1 MEKNMTP
8 ASSHAGA
15 SRIVAILEQAK
26 WAPSGDNDQP
36 WRFEIVD
43 ASRVRV
49 HCADTSGHCVYDLEG
64 WPSQVAMGAMLETMA
79 IAATAHGLATE
90 VQRRPGSSDKEPVFD
105 VTFTEQ
111 AGLAPDALIPAIQLR
126 SVQRRPMSRR
136 GLSGAEKQAL
146 VDAAGAGYTVQWIEG
161 AARMDAARLMYNNA
175 RLRLLMPE
183 AYQVHKR
190 VIKWGKVTS
199 EWGVPDQALGVD
211 NMTLRL
217 MKWAM
222 VSWDRLK
229 TMNTLM
235 GTWAPRLQMDLVPG
249 LACAAHFVLRARVQ
263 PRSVADYVAAGRAM
277 QRFWLTLT
285 TLGLVMQPEMTPLI
299 FSSYVRNGRMDFT
312 ATGKLKEMAVSL
324 AGQFDKLLG
333 RQEGFP
339 VFMGRL
345 GQGKQ
350 AVARSTRPGL
360 ADLMHGTA
368 STPAGHAPE

>member
-1 MEKNMTP
+1 MTTAP
-8 ASSHAGA
+8 LSGDT
-15 SRIVAILEQAK
+15 SRIVAILEKAK

-36 WRFEIVD
+36 WRFEIID

-64 WPSQVAMGAMLETMA
+64 WPSQIAMGAMFETMA
-79 IAATAHGLATE
+79 IAATAHGLATA
-90 VQRRPGSSDKEPVFD
+90 VQRCEGCSDKEPVFD
-105 VTFTEQ
+105 VTFTAQ
-111 AGLAPDALIPAIQLR
+111 PGMSPDPLISAIERR

-136 GLSGAEKQAL
+136 ALSADEKQAL
-146 VDAAGAGYTVQWIEG
+146 EQAVGSGFTVQWLEG
-161 AARMDAARLMYNNA
+161 GARMDAARLMYNNA

-183 AYQVHKR
+183 AYTVHKR
-190 VIKWGKVTS
+190 VIKWGKDTS
-199 EWGVPDQALGVD
+199 AWGVPDQALGVD

-263 PRSVADYVAAGRAM
+263 PRSVADYVAAGRAV

-285 TLGLVMQPEMTPLI
+285 QLGLVMQPEMTPLI
-299 FSSYVRNGRMDFT
+299 FSSYVRNGREFT
-312 ATGKLKEMAVSL
+312 ATGKLRQMAAGL
-324 AGQFDKLLG
+324 AGQFDALLG
-333 RQEGFP
+333 QQAGTP

-350 AVARSTRPGL
+350 AAARSTRPEL

-368 STPAGHAPE
+368 RTRAGHAPE

>member
-1 MEKNMTP
+1 MTP
-8 ASSHAGA
+8 APIPGDTSH
-15 SRIVAILEQAK
+15 IVAILEKAK

-36 WRFEIVD
+36 WRFEILD

-64 WPSQVAMGAMLETMA
+64 WPSQIAMGAMFETMA
-79 IAATAHGLATE
+79 IAATAHGLATG
-90 VQRRPGSSDKEPVFD
+90 VQRCEGCSDQEPVFD
-105 VTFTEQ
+105 VTFTAQ
-111 AGLAPDALIPAIQLR
+111 PGISPDLLIPAIERR

-136 GLSGAEKQAL
+136 ALTGAEKEAL
-146 VDAAGAGYTVQWIEG
+146 ERAVGSSFTVQWLEG
-161 AARMDAARLMYNNA
+161 GARMDAARLMYNNA

-183 AYQVHKR
+183 AYTVHKR
-190 VIKWGKVTS
+190 VIRWGKDKS
-199 EWGVPDQALGVD
+199 AWGVPDQALGVD
-211 NMTLRL
+211 NMTLHL

-263 PRSVADYVAAGRAM
+263 PSSVADYVAAGRAV

-285 TLGLVMQPEMTPLI
+285 HLGLVMQPEMTPLI
-299 FSSYVRNGRMDFT
+299 FSSYVRNGRDFT
-312 ATGKLKEMAVSL
+312 ATGKLKDMAAGL
-324 AGQFDKLLG
+324 AGQFDRLLG
-333 RQEGFP
+333 QQEGTP

-350 AVARSTRPGL
+350 PAARSTRPQL

-368 STPAGHAPE
+368 RTAPGHAPE